1 MDNAADNGSAR
12 MARDSGN
19 SGMGGVARHHGNGDR
34 GGASAASGDGVLNA
48 AMDRDD
54 NLVGAPGE
62 RTSRG
67 AVVADVDAGGSHQRV
82 VSLPRRSLPTP
93 AASEAAAFLSMLDRI
108 ARDPSVDIER
118 IERMTTLYER
128 SVARSAKAAY
138 DAALSEMQPK
148 LPIIDKRGKGHNG
161 AKYALWED
169 IAEGILSVTAEH
181 GFSLTFR
188 VQPLDKAVNVTA
200 VLAHRDGHREETA
213 FPFPLDAT
221 GNKSPIQSVGSS
233 ISYGKRYT
241 ACALLNVIAHG
252 EDDDG
257 KSGSKQMSSSAAK
270 KNGTD
275 RRFNEIVAEFRS
287 ALNVDHLRHIAEVR
301 REEIDAL
308 PFRWRDLARDEYEL
322 ALDQLR
328 GR

>member
-1 MDNAADNGSAR
+1 MTEAINGTGAQESAADAGNSRVVALDRGSAAAHHRPNAA
-12 MARDSGN
+12 
-19 SGMGGVARHHGNGDR
+19 VKLP
-34 GGASAASGDGVLNA
+34 GA
-48 AMDRDD
+48 
-54 NLVGAPGE
+54 
-62 RTSRG
+62 
-67 AVVADVDAGGSHQRV
+67 
-82 VSLPRRSLPTP
+82 
-93 AASEAAAFLSMLDRI
+93 AASEVRI
-108 ARDPSVDIER
+108 ARDPTVDIER

-148 LPIIDKRGKGHNG
+148 LPIIDKRGRGHNG
-161 AKYALWED
+161 ALYALWED

-188 VQPLDKAVNVTA
+188 VQPLERAVNVTA
-200 VLAHRDGHREETA
+200 VLAHREGHREETS

-322 ALDQLR
+322 ALASR
-328 GR
+328 EVSHAH

>member
-1 MDNAADNGSAR
+1 VNDAGSNLDNRVNLGD
-12 MARDSGN
+12 
-19 SGMGGVARHHGNGDR
+19 GDR
-34 GGASAASGDGVLNA
+34 GS
-48 AMDRDD
+48 
-54 NLVGAPGE
+54 VGADRGGE
-62 RTSRG
+62 RG
-67 AVVADVDAGGSHQRV
+67 APVVQLRPAMK
-82 VSLPRRSLPTP
+82 LPTA

-108 ARDPSVDIER
+108 ARDPTVDIER
-118 IERMTTLYER
+118 IERMSTLYER

-138 DAALSEMQPK
+138 DAALSEMQPQ

-169 IAEGILSVTAEH
+169 IAEGILSVTAQH

-257 KSGSKQMSSSAAK
+257 KAGSKQKSSAEAK
-270 KNGTD
+270 RDGTTQ
-275 RRFNEIVAEFRS
+275 RFNEIVAEFRG
-287 ALNVDHLRHIAEVR
+287 ALSREHLEHLGDLHA
-301 REEIDAL
+301 EEIRAL
-308 PFRWRDLARDEYEL
+308 PFKWRDLCRDEYEMV
-322 ALDQLR
+322 LDQFR
-328 GR
+328 SR

>member
-1 MDNAADNGSAR
+1 
-12 MARDSGN
+12 
-19 SGMGGVARHHGNGDR
+19 VK
-34 GGASAASGDGVLNA
+34 
-48 AMDRDD
+48 
-54 NLVGAPGE
+54 
-62 RTSRG
+62 
-67 AVVADVDAGGSHQRV
+67 
-82 VSLPRRSLPTP
+82 LPTA

-108 ARDPSVDIER
+108 ARDPTVDIER
-118 IERMTTLYER
+118 IERMSTLYER

-138 DAALSEMQPK
+138 DAALSEMQPQ

-169 IAEGILSVTAEH
+169 IAEGILSVTAQH

-188 VQPLDKAVNVTA
+188 VKPLDKSVDVTA
-200 VLAHRDGHREETA
+200 VLAHRDGHREETS

-257 KSGSKQMSSSAAK
+257 KAGSAQKSSAAAK
-270 KNGTD
+270 KDGQALQRDHCRVPRRTKPRAPGTLGRD
-275 RRFNEIVAEFRS
+275 TRRR
-287 ALNVDHLRHIAEVR
+287 DHRH
-301 REEIDAL
+301 AL
-308 PFRWRDLARDEYEL
+308 PVARPLPRRIRDEARPTPVEVNHERVEL
-322 ALDQLR
+322 GSWRRPQRRPQQNTGAR
-328 GR
+328 

>member
-1 MDNAADNGSAR
+1 MAALR
-12 MARDSGN
+12 
-19 SGMGGVARHHGNGDR
+19 
-34 GGASAASGDGVLNA
+34 
-48 AMDRDD
+48 
-54 NLVGAPGE
+54 P
-62 RTSRG
+62 
-67 AVVADVDAGGSHQRV
+67 AVK
-82 VSLPRRSLPTP
+82 LPTA

-108 ARDPSVDIER
+108 ARDPTVDIER

-138 DAALSEMQPK
+138 DAALSEMQPQ

-188 VQPLDKAVNVTA
+188 VQPLEKAVNVTA
-200 VLAHRDGHREETA
+200 VLAHRDGHREETS
-213 FPFPLDAT
+213 FPFPLDTT

-257 KSGSKQMSSSAAK
+257 KAGSKQKSSAAAK
-270 KNGTD
+270 KDGTD
-275 RRFNEIVAEFRS
+275 QRFNQIVAEFRG
-287 ALNVDHLRHIAEVR
+287 ALSREHLQHLGEVYAD
-301 REEIDAL
+301 EIGEM
-308 PFRWRDLARDEYEL
+308 PFKWRDLCRDEYEL
-322 ALDQLR
+322 ALDQFR
-328 GR
+328 TR